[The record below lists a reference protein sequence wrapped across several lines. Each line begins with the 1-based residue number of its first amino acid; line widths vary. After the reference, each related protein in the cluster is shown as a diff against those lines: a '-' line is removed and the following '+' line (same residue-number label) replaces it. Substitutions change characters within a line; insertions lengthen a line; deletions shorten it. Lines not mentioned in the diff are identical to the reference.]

1 MREEVAHTGDLVAR
15 IAARQY
21 GIISSRQLEAVGISR
36 SAVTRRIRA
45 GRLHRVHRGVYAVGH
60 TGLSREGRWL
70 AAVFACGPAAVL
82 SHASAAALWRV
93 LSAPG
98 FIHVTVPVRSGRA
111 RRAGIRIHRST
122 TLDPSHVT
130 RRAGI
135 PVTTP
140 SRTLADL
147 RRTVPPVRFAA
158 ALREAEVLGLPVDG
172 PLEAD
177 RTRSELEARFLGIC
191 RRHRLQAPRVNARVG
206 PFLVDFLWPEQRLV
220 VELDGYRFHRG
231 RTAFE
236 ADRARDLEL
245 KLAGYEVV
253 RLTWRRLEDDPVRVV
268 TTLRELLRAAPG

>member
-1 MREEVAHTGDLVAR
+1 M
-15 IAARQY
+15 
-21 GIISSRQLEAVGISR
+21 
-36 SAVTRRIRA
+36 
-45 GRLHRVHRGVYAVGH
+45 
-60 TGLSREGRWL
+60 
-70 AAVFACGPAAVL
+70 FACGPAAVL

-147 RRTVPPVRFAA
+147 RGTVPPVRFAA

-231 RTAFE
+231 RAAFE